1 MKSSLAASTLD
12 LGEEEAIDLAVEI
25 HADMILMDDREGVA
39 VARSKG
45 IEVTGTLGVLAM
57 AAKEGLID
65 LGESFDQ
72 IKRTNFRYRQEI
84 MDQLLAEASGN
95 S

>member
-1 MKSSLAASTLD
+1 VKSSLAASTLD